1 MPALVHLIYASAAT
15 RPIEEEEI
23 LQLLSGARRHNHE
36 IGVTGMLLYSEG
48 SFFQVL
54 EGEATVVEELFE
66 MISRDGRHERITRI
80 IQETIHDRAFGDWS
94 MAYTGA
100 TPEQLG
106 AIEGLNDFFAEGT
119 CLADIDAGR
128 AKKLLKAF
136 SAGRWRQSLG

>member
-1 MPALVHLIYASAAT
+1 MALIHLIYASAAT

-23 LQLLSGARRHNHE
+23 LRLLSGARLHNRE

-54 EGEATVVEELFE
+54 EGETAVVEELFE
-66 MISRDGRHERITRI
+66 LIGKDARHDRITRI
-80 IQETIHDRAFGDWS
+80 IQEPIHDRAFADWS

-100 TPEQLG
+100 TPEQLN
-106 AIEGLNDFFAEGT
+106 AIEGLNDFFGEGT
-119 CLADIDAGR
+119 CLADVDAGR